1 MFSLERSIG
10 RLSQISTY
18 SDIYTDIYLQWYL
31 HSSGS
36 GGGFG
41 SHVLPNPV
49 SALYPHLTSPH
60 FSLHNAAFL
69 GVAAH
74 SAIDQRSIAASTIY
88 LAAAAHLSHWLAAPQ
103 IISFCPFHRNL
114 YSAWFYVELF
124 NVIYCAH
131 NKIIF
136 TPLGWFPIS
145 DQRKPRATSNFTFNI
160 YIQILTRKVRIC
172 QGFVLVA
179 VVRSPL

>member
-1 MFSLERSIG
+1 MLH
-10 RLSQISTY
+10 
-18 SDIYTDIYLQWYL
+18 IYLIDSQRHKL
-31 HSSGS
+31 
-36 GGGFG
+36 
-41 SHVLPNPV
+41 
-49 SALYPHLTSPH
+49 SAS
-60 FSLHNAAFL
+60 
-69 GVAAH
+69 V
-74 SAIDQRSIAASTIY
+74 
-88 LAAAAHLSHWLAAPQ
+88 
-103 IISFCPFHRNL
+103 PFHRTL

-179 VVRSPL
+179 VVRSPLFSNCCGFPCMLHCSSCCQLTGIQKINRTATFAGVHSFLLGWRIN